1 MSSGRNLADSLAVH
15 CDCNNAIHR
24 FQLSMYDC
32 LQEQA
37 ALREQLHDLTLRLS
51 AAEQGQRAAE
61 DTAQQEQAQ
70 EQAAMQVSS
79 KPCLCLLPCFGTPLF
94 LLCDTFS
101 CL

>member
-1 MSSGRNLADSLAVH
+1 
-15 CDCNNAIHR
+15 
-24 FQLSMYDC
+24 MYDC

-37 ALREQLHDLTLRLS
+37 ALREQLRSLNIRLS

-70 EQAAMQVSS
+70 KQAAVQVSS
-79 KPCLCLLPCFGTPLF
+79 NPCLCLLPCPTMPWLP
-94 LLCDTFS
+94 CDTFS

>member
-1 MSSGRNLADSLAVH
+1 MSSDKILADSLALH
-15 CDCNNAIHR
+15 SGCNSTMQQ
-24 FQLSMYDC
+24 FQLCMYGC

-37 ALREQLHDLTLRLS
+37 ALREQLHGLNIRLD
-51 AAEQGQRAAE
+51 AGEQGQRAAE

-70 EQAAMQVSS
+70 KQAAVQVSS
-79 KPCLCLLPCFGTPLF
+79 NPCLCLLPCPIMPC